1 MNRYIAGTKR
11 LLVMAAVIL
20 LVLFM
25 ATVPASADT
34 DEILNFTIT
43 VDVNE
48 DASLNMVYHIDWKV
62 LDEDQYGKLDWI
74 NLGVP
79 NKYHE
84 DITPLTDTID
94 YINDN
99 GDELHIYLDRAYGE
113 NEVVSLEFSMTQDH
127 MYQIDKYYEGE
138 TVYSFTPAWFDGI
151 DVDEL
156 VIRWNADKAGAWQ
169 PDCLTEDGYLTF
181 ETTYPYKYNIE
192 VTYPNDAFAFSTENQ
207 GGHGGSGGGGGGL
220 IQVI

>member
-62 LDEDQYGKLDWI
+62 LDEDQYGKLDWKI
-74 NLGVP
+74 G
-79 NKYHE
+79 
-84 DITPLTDTID
+84 
-94 YINDN
+94 
-99 GDELHIYLDRAYGE
+99 RAH
-113 NEVVSLEFSMTQDH
+113 V
-127 MYQIDKYYEGE
+127 
-138 TVYSFTPAWFDGI
+138 
-151 DVDEL
+151 
-156 VIRWNADKAGAWQ
+156 
-169 PDCLTEDGYLTF
+169 
-181 ETTYPYKYNIE
+181 
-192 VTYPNDAFAFSTENQ
+192 
-207 GGHGGSGGGGGGL
+207 
-220 IQVI
+220 

>member
-11 LLVMAAVIL
+11 LFVMAAVIL

-62 LDEDQYGKLDWI
+62 LDEDEYGKLDWI

-79 NKYHE
+79 NSYHR
-84 DITPLTDTID
+84 L
-94 YINDN
+94 
-99 GDELHIYLDRAYGE
+99 
-113 NEVVSLEFSMTQDH
+113 
-127 MYQIDKYYEGE
+127 
-138 TVYSFTPAWFDGI
+138 
-151 DVDEL
+151 
-156 VIRWNADKAGAWQ
+156 
-169 PDCLTEDGYLTF
+169 
-181 ETTYPYKYNIE
+181 YKR
-192 VTYPNDAFAFSTENQ
+192 Q
-207 GGHGGSGGGGGGL
+207 R
-220 IQVI
+220 